1 MKEISILFSGGPDS
15 TLAALYALQK
25 ADRIHLITYHHRLMS
40 HDKLI
45 SGKPKSSTVVQE
57 LIKNY
62 GRSRIVVFN
71 QDIWEL
77 FKKIYFHNIF
87 ISLQNYGSFCIPWIC
102 GACKLAMHVKSIEYD
117 LKNNIQTTYDGANKE
132 SAAVFPAQNKNYVR
146 IMQELYESYGMTYDT
161 PVYDIE
167 NTDIK
172 TEEFG
177 LESCKGTK
185 QEHVFFSTQHSCFSG
200 LLLHLHSRLYY
211 KLMRKSYLFEELTSK
226 VLSAKIDE
234 LKTLLPNKPQ

>member
-1 MKEISILFSGGPDS
+1 MKEIAVLFSGGPDS

-25 ADRIHLITYHHRLMS
+25 ANRVHLITYHHRLMS

-45 SGKPKSSTVVQE
+45 SGKPKSSAVVQE
-57 LIKNY
+57 LTKNY

-87 ISLQNYGSFCIPWIC
+87 IFLQNYGSYCIPWIC
-102 GACKLAMHVKSIEYD
+102 GACKLAMHIKTIEYN
-117 LKNNIQTTYDGANKE
+117 LEHNIKITYDGANKE
-132 SAAVFPAQNKNYVR
+132 SATVFPAQSTSY
-146 IMQELYESYGMTYDT
+146 IETMQRLYKSFGMIYET
-161 PVYDIE
+161 PVYDME
-167 NTDIK
+167 GTDIK
-172 TEEFG
+172 TEKFG
-177 LESCKGTK
+177 MKSCKGTK
-185 QEHVFFSTQHSCFSG
+185 QEHVFFSTQHSCVSG

-211 KLMRKSYLFEELTSK
+211 KLMRKSSLFEELTSK
-226 VLSAKIDE
+226 VLSSKIDE